1 MQITCYNANPCLDSK
16 KILPNVMVCC
26 CIFHNMILDGK
37 DLDIQTLMIQLE
49 LENKR
54 NVDGVL
60 GGKKGN

>member
-1 MQITCYNANPCLDSK
+1 
-16 KILPNVMVCC
+16 
-26 CIFHNMILDGK
+26 MILDGK